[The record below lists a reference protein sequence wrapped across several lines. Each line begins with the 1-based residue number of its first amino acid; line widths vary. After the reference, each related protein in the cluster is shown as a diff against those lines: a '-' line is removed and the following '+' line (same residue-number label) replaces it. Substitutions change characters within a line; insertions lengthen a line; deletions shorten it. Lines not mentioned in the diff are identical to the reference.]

1 MILNDPR
8 TLENSSVIVVR
19 DLIKQFEKRKSKGNR
34 QRLYTAVDHLN
45 FYVQKGACFGLL
57 GANGAGKTTTFRML
71 INDIKATSGE
81 ILINGMNI
89 NNIQVRR
96 L

>member
-34 QRLYTAVDHLN
+34 RRLYTAVDHLN

-57 GANGAGKTTTFRML
+57 GIEKCIVIPVISIR
-71 INDIKATSGE
+71 II
-81 ILINGMNI
+81 
-89 NNIQVRR
+89 
-96 L
+96 